1 MSEQPWRVAQLEG
14 RVKELE
20 DDVKALRS
28 LRDQLIGMSS
38 LAKWGI
44 RVLIA
49 LGGFGALD
57 AVLRVIQ
64 WLNAPIKPH

>member
-1 MSEQPWRVAQLEG
+1 M
-14 RVKELE
+14 
-20 DDVKALRS
+20 KALRS